1 MERLNLRARNFEV
14 LQDIRNQIDLIIQR
28 NEKFGKHNIYVGQ
41 FIAGLKKAK
50 AAISNLINHSADD
63 QKYLL
68 HVGDTAVKIN
78 ILCNRLLKGKLK
90 EEALEL
96 YEKCCSILPVNFQ
109 LNLFMVGKEFGW
121 DVDIQKLDKPINKAF
136 RSVQKFIAYWA
147 KRYDLVSAQ
156 FNGLWKTLQGKQ
168 LSFAECRV

>member
-1 MERLNLRARNFEV
+1 MNLRAKNFEV
-14 LQDIRNQIDLIIQR
+14 LQDIRNQIDLIIKR

-41 FIAGLKKAK
+41 FISGLKKAK
-50 AAISNLINHSADD
+50 AAISNLINYSADD

-68 HVGDTAVKIN
+68 HVGDAAVKIN

-121 DVDIQKLDKPINKAF
+121 NVDVNDLEKSASKPF
-136 RSVQKFIAYWA
+136 QSVQRFINYWR
-147 KRYDLVSAQ
+147 KRYELVSTQ
-156 FNGLWKTLQGKQ
+156 LSGLWTPFQGKQ
-168 LSFAECRV
+168 LTFADCRV